1 MGVLGLSLRAS
12 GDAWLRRRLRAAL
25 PPRPRR
31 PLLLERESVGTRP
44 LLRER
49 VERAAGDGGIRLVT
63 TVGGSVTD
71 AAEVREGVGFGEP
84 KFDTTRD
91 ADSVELAE

>member
-1 MGVLGLSLRAS
+1 MLGLSLRAS
-12 GDAWLRRRLRAAL
+12 GDAWLRRRLCVGL
-25 PPRPRR
+25 PLR

-49 VERAAGDGGIRLVT
+49 GERAAGDGGIRLVT

-71 AAEVREGVGFGEP
+71 AAEVREGVGFGESE
-84 KFDTTRD
+84 FDTTRD
-91 ADSVELAE
+91 ADPVELAE